1 MSSTGLATEPEHGH
15 IEEVEP
21 FALTNAESYFTV
33 FVGGDIFGLSVQE
46 TQTIFR
52 ITSVTS
58 IPNGPPDIVGLV
70 NLRGKVVTA
79 VSLRQR
85 LRMPEQE
92 GDDKALAIGI
102 ECKGEHFALI
112 VDEVGDV
119 ISLADNMLVPVPQHL
134 DANRSRYSSRLY
146 RVGDLLIPVLDTDK
160 LFDFVKS

>member
-1 MSSTGLATEPEHGH
+1 MSSNGLVAEKEFTEDPNG
-15 IEEVEP
+15 EP
-21 FALTNAESYFTV
+21 FILSNAESYFTV

-52 ITSVTS
+52 ITSVTA

-85 LRMPEQE
+85 MRMPEQE
-92 GDDKALAIGI
+92 GDKNALAIGI

-119 ISLADNMLVPVPQHL
+119 ISLSDNMLVPVPQHL
-134 DANRSRYSSRLY
+134 DVNRSRYSSRLY

>member
-1 MSSTGLATEPEHGH
+1 MSGTDL
-15 IEEVEP
+15 INNEESVEAETVEP
-21 FALTNAESYFTV
+21 FVLSNAESYFTV

-52 ITSVTS
+52 IASVTA

-85 LRMPEQE
+85 LRMPEPE
-92 GDDKALAIGI
+92 DGGNALAIGI

-134 DANRSRYSSRLY
+134 DPNRSRYSSRLY

-160 LFDFVKS
+160 LFDFVKA